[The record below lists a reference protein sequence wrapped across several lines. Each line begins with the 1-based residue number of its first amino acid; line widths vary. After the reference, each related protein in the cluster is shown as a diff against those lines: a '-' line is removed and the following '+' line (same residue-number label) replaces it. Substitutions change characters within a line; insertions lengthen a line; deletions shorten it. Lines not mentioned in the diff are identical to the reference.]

1 MSSGCKQ
8 ILPLKILAKQGII
21 AESETK
27 PKSGNR
33 TSGEMKDT
41 NKPVQGYVTSIP
53 FDRLYSRNLKK

>member
-8 ILPLKILAKQGII
+8 MLLSKILAKQGII
-21 AESETK
+21 AESGTK

-41 NKPVQGYVTSIP
+41 NKPVQGYVAFIP
-53 FDRLYSRNLKK
+53 FDRLYNRNLRK